1 MAEPKEFSIDLLFK
15 YLHKIFDERIVYLDG
30 AMGTTLQ
37 KYKLQEEDFRGEK
50 FRAHP
55 SFLRNNSDI
64 LNIT

>member
-1 MAEPKEFSIDLLFK
+1 MSEVKEFSIDELFK

-37 KYKLQEEDFRGEK
+37 KYKLKEEDFRGGQ
-50 FRAHP
+50 FRDHP